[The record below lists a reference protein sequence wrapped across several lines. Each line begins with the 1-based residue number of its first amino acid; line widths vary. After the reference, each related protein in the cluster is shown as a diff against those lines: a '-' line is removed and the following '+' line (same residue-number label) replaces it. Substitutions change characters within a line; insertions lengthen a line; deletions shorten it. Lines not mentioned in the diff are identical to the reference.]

1 MSIAEQGMINF
12 TAPQQKAIAAAAT
25 LLAAFLIIA
34 AITGCFLI
42 LAQMA
47 AYFAGVLAPPAAA
60 FVLALVCRPYYA
72 WLRRVCR
79 LPPFTAVLCVCLS
92 IAVPLAGFAWFFG
105 LLLAGQTLE
114 LTARLPEWLENLRSA
129 IAARQPQMAA
139 FIQQH
144 RLDERI
150 MDFLRARGDYLIRGA
165 LTIGRTA
172 WSAGA
177 GAFNGLITMAGWL
190 VFPVYFGFFL
200 LTPPP
205 SEERARTWL
214 PFFKP
219 GTQDDAIFLMR
230 EFAGIVTAFFRGQ
243 LLVALSQGVLFAAGF
258 MSVGLAYGCALGILM
273 GFLNLVPYLGSMAGL
288 AIALPLAYFQ
298 PDGGWWRLLLVS
310 AVIAAV
316 QMIEGYILTPRIMA
330 GRTGLHPV
338 AVIFA
343 VFFWGAALGGIAG
356 MVLAVPLTACF
367 VTAWRL
373 AQAKYIRGVI

>member
-1 MSIAEQGMINF
+1 MSIAEQDMINF
-12 TAPQQKAIAAAAT
+12 TPPQQKAIAAAAT
-25 LLAAFLIIA
+25 LLAALLILA
-34 AITGCFLI
+34 AVMGCFLL

-60 FVLALVCRPYYA
+60 FLLALVCRPYYA
-72 WLRRVCR
+72 RLRRCR
-79 LPPFTAVLCVCLS
+79 LRPLPAVLTVCIS
-92 IAVPLAGFAWFFG
+92 IAAPLAGFAWFFG
-105 LLLAGQTLE
+105 LLLAGQTIE
-114 LTARLPEWLENLRSA
+114 LAARLPEWLENFRSE

-139 FIQQH
+139 FIRQH
-144 RLDERI
+144 RLDERL
-150 MDFLRARGDYLIRGA
+150 MDFLRTRGDYLIRGA

-177 GAFNGLITMAGWL
+177 GAFNGLISMAGWL
-190 VFPVYFGFFL
+190 VFPIYFGFFL
-200 LTPPP
+200 MTPPP
-205 SEERARTWL
+205 SGQRVRTWL

-219 GTQDDAIFLMR
+219 GTQSDAIFLMR

-258 MSVGLAYGCALGILM
+258 MLAGLAYGCALGILM

-298 PDGGWWRLLLVS
+298 PNGGWWRLLLVS
-310 AVIAAV
+310 GVIAAV

-373 AQAKYIRGVI
+373 AQTKYIRGMI